1 MTIGFPTLGE
11 VVKYTFRATGI
22 IPSKYEHHNSLS
34 DKEKKCYQKALERL
48 AAEEGDINKNFQK
61 LGDIFIQVISANIK
75 NRKVL
80 HVLSHIIAD
89 LVEVYGVVI
98 TDDGTYQD
106 KKSSLRWMLS
116 SYFIPRLIISIHK
129 HPVRANL
136 ASEGFISPAEP
147 YWFLPTVDGNSI
159 TWPLGKAMAW
169 VYQLSGV
176 SQTQFHYPGK
186 GADSNDH
193 LKANQLENAQN
204 WITGKHIPSWEGLQR
219 NFSKALEAYPHLA
232 EQKESI
238 LLALFV
244 TRLATVI
251 SQDIDDLYGRD
262 YLNELIAQFKR
273 HTDWLKAPMAKLS
286 RFFDEVV
293 HHSKMST
300 GMMDSMHAEYAERF
314 WRERADIIVHAAKHI
329 QSIIMEPPH
338 ILSSQQK
345 AGFISQ
351 YGEDVV
357 GPIFEFFDQQ
367 QQQRENIP
375 EGFIECLAEFF
386 ELKKTSCEPSK
397 VATFN
402 AKIERYQLSS
412 VCAWMVPWLRAET
425 LFHANDWSGVYQELS
440 IAFDAAKYAAGQNQR
455 PLLNHYLEACAKN
468 DKWREFKKGITWAQY
483 LGIKVRFLENNEPS
497 DDNMRYVFD
506 LMQRAYIAW

>member
-136 ASEGFISPAEP
+136 ASEGFIYPAEP

-176 SQTQFHYPGK
+176 SQTQFHYPVK

-219 NFSKALEAYPHLA
+219 NFSKALEAYP
-232 EQKESI
+232 
-238 LLALFV
+238 
-244 TRLATVI
+244 
-251 SQDIDDLYGRD
+251 
-262 YLNELIAQFKR
+262 
-273 HTDWLKAPMAKLS
+273 
-286 RFFDEVV
+286 
-293 HHSKMST
+293 
-300 GMMDSMHAEYAERF
+300 
-314 WRERADIIVHAAKHI
+314 RADASVF
-329 QSIIMEPPH
+329 
-338 ILSSQQK
+338 IL
-345 AGFISQ
+345 
-351 YGEDVV
+351 
-357 GPIFEFFDQQ
+357 
-367 QQQRENIP
+367 
-375 EGFIECLAEFF
+375 
-386 ELKKTSCEPSK
+386 
-397 VATFN
+397 
-402 AKIERYQLSS
+402 
-412 VCAWMVPWLRAET
+412 
-425 LFHANDWSGVYQELS
+425 
-440 IAFDAAKYAAGQNQR
+440 
-455 PLLNHYLEACAKN
+455 
-468 DKWREFKKGITWAQY
+468 
-483 LGIKVRFLENNEPS
+483 
-497 DDNMRYVFD
+497 
-506 LMQRAYIAW
+506 